1 MEHMTSYRTYFVLWV
16 VLLMLTLTMI
26 FAEGAGFP
34 RAAAVII
41 VLGAMTTKVVL
52 IGGWYMHLRQERL
65 SLIVA
70 VVLGTF
76 ATAAVLFGLLA
87 PESISVL
94 HSRP

>member
-1 MEHMTSYRTYFVLWV
+1 MEHLTSYRTYFVLWI
-16 VLLMLTLTMI
+16 VLLLLTLTMI

-34 RAAAVII
+34 RPAAVMI

-70 VVLGTF
+70 MVMGTF

-87 PESISVL
+87 PDGIHVFN
-94 HSRP
+94 SRP

>member
-1 MEHMTSYRTYFVLWV
+1 MEHLTSYRTYFVLWV

-70 VVLGTF
+70 VVMGTF

-87 PESISVL
+87 PDGISIL
-94 HSRP
+94 HSKP